1 LTLFTRPPFLW
12 VTERAD
18 APNAFSEIE
27 QGAQSEKVM
36 KTKLFV
42 GNLSYSTG
50 DTELRT
56 AFEPHGR
63 VVAAEVITDRLTGQ
77 SRGFG
82 FVEFGTVEEANL
94 AQGAMH
100 ESLLDGR
107 NIQVNTARERGSSS
121 SGALRKAGNGR
132 DRR

>member
-1 LTLFTRPPFLW
+1 
-12 VTERAD
+12 
-18 APNAFSEIE
+18 
-27 QGAQSEKVM
+27 M

-50 DTELRT
+50 DDELRA

-63 VVAAEVITDRLTGQ
+63 VVAAEVVMDRLTGQ

-82 FVEFGTVEEANL
+82 FVEFGTVEEANRAL
-94 AQGAMH
+94 GVMH
-100 ESLLDGR
+100 ESELGGR
-107 NIQVNTARERGSSS
+107 NIQVNAARDRGEP
-121 SGALRKAGNGR
+121 RRAGNSR

>member
-1 LTLFTRPPFLW
+1 
-12 VTERAD
+12 
-18 APNAFSEIE
+18 
-27 QGAQSEKVM
+27 M

-50 DTELRT
+50 DDELRA

-63 VVAAEVITDRLTGQ
+63 VVAAEVIMDRLTGQ

-82 FVEFGTVEEANL
+82 FVEFGTVDEAHSAL
-94 AQGAMH
+94 DAMH
-100 ESLLDGR
+100 ESVLDGR
-107 NIQVNTARERGSSS
+107 NLHVNSARDRGEP
-121 SGALRKAGNGR
+121 RRAGNGR

>member
-1 LTLFTRPPFLW
+1 
-12 VTERAD
+12 
-18 APNAFSEIE
+18 
-27 QGAQSEKVM
+27 M

-50 DTELRT
+50 DAELRT
-56 AFEPHGR
+56 AFEAHGR
-63 VVAAEVITDRLTGQ
+63 VVAAEVVTDRLTGQ

-94 AQGAMH
+94 AQAAMH
-100 ESLLDGR
+100 ESLVDGR

-121 SGALRKAGNGR
+121 GALRKAGNGR

>member
-1 LTLFTRPPFLW
+1 
-12 VTERAD
+12 
-18 APNAFSEIE
+18 
-27 QGAQSEKVM
+27 M

-50 DTELRT
+50 DAELRA

-63 VVAAEVITDRLTGQ
+63 VVAAEVVMDRLTGQ

-82 FVEFGTVEEANL
+82 FVEFGTPEEAN
-94 AQGAMH
+94 GAVGVMH
-100 ESLLDGR
+100 ESVLDGR
-107 NIQVNTARERGSSS
+107 NIQVNAARERGSGS
-121 SGALRKAGNGR
+121 RWAGNDRDR

>member
-1 LTLFTRPPFLW
+1 
-12 VTERAD
+12 
-18 APNAFSEIE
+18 
-27 QGAQSEKVM
+27 M

-50 DTELRT
+50 DAELRA

-82 FVEFGTVEEANL
+82 FVEFGTVEEANG
-94 AQGAMH
+94 AVGAMH
-100 ESLLDGR
+100 ESQLDGR
-107 NIQVNTARERGSSS
+107 NIQVNTARDRGDRSERG
-121 SGALRKAGNGR
+121 GGPRRFGNGR
-132 DRR
+132 DRA